1 MLSLTDLKSDMSTGV
16 RGEGVREGKL
26 VDLIMGVGTA
36 REGRALLKVSGE
48 TGVLALDGALVGTGG
63 CR

>member
-1 MLSLTDLKSDMSTGV
+1 MVAITGV
-16 RGEGVREGKL
+16 GAAFKG
-26 VDLIMGVGTA
+26 
-36 REGRALLKVSGE
+36 LLWRSGE